1 MTMICPCVV
10 VKQRCSSPVRITE
23 GTRILECDFQ
33 LVSSSQPRLQP
44 TSNWDIVGISFTCG
58 HLISMV
64 MKQWAVPFC
73 HHGSWQ
79 AHFARTPQ
87 AVSIGDAVQMCG
99 DVIGQ
104 MAPVGGSGL
113 QRAPHNQVG
122 SLGWIKTCRIIVGKM
137 KRWTSICLGKTRCSP
152 RTRMLTRML
161 MVQMSKHME
170 TQSCK
175 RHDNLLGNLRKGEVL
190 QLSP

>member
-137 KRWTSICLGKTRCSP
+137 KR
-152 RTRMLTRML
+152 
-161 MVQMSKHME
+161 
-170 TQSCK
+170 
-175 RHDNLLGNLRKGEVL
+175 
-190 QLSP
+190 

>member
-1 MTMICPCVV
+1 
-10 VKQRCSSPVRITE
+10 
-23 GTRILECDFQ
+23 
-33 LVSSSQPRLQP
+33 
-44 TSNWDIVGISFTCG
+44 VGISFTCG

-122 SLGWIKTCRIIVGKM
+122 SLGWIKTCRIFVGKNEKM
-137 KRWTSICLGKTRCSP
+137 
-152 RTRMLTRML
+152 
-161 MVQMSKHME
+161 
-170 TQSCK
+170 
-175 RHDNLLGNLRKGEVL
+175 NLHLLRKNKMQPTNPNAHTYANGTDVETHGNAVM
-190 QLSP
+190 QTA